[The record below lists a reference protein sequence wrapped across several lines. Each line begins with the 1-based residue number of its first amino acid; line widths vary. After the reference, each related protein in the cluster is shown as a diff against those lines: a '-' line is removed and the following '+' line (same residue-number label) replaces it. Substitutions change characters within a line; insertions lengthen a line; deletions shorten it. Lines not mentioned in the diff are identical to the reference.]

1 VTIDEEDESEVGNGN
16 GNGNGNGK
24 SGSVNGKTENDVTA
38 APVADIEDTVGDID
52 MRVKKMEALDKIK
65 LVSNYF
71 FLQK

>member
-1 VTIDEEDESEVGNGN
+1 MTIDEEDESEVANGN

-24 SGSVNGKTENDVTA
+24 TGSVNGKPGSDVTA